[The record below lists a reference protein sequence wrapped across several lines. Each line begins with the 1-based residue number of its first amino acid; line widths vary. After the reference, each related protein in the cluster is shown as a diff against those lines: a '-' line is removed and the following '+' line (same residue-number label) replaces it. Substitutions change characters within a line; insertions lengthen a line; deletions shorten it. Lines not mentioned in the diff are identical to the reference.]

1 MNAVQELARALNP
14 CMFCGRELRAKYP
27 YYKLLR
33 KENAWRRPK
42 SVGWIYEDC
51 MEKAKKGF
59 NSLLGA
65 ETE

>member
-1 MNAVQELARALNP
+1 
-14 CMFCGRELRAKYP
+14 MFCGRELRAKYP

>member
-1 MNAVQELARALNP
+1 MRKLRRPGARNP

-33 KENAWRRPK
+33 KENSWRKPRT
-42 SVGWIYEDC
+42 VGRICEDC
-51 MEKAKKGF
+51 MEKAKKEF